1 MQPVDR
7 VDQRLRGAV
16 GSGIA
21 AELRATLALAAPLA
35 AGNLA
40 FMAMA
45 VTDMVMVGR
54 LGALPLAAAGLGAM
68 LYFTGGVVLQGIL
81 SAVAPLAAH
90 ALGAGDRAA
99 AGRIGGAGLALALL
113 LAVPFVAALTSLDRV
128 LQWLGYDAALAAEIG
143 RFLRAIAW
151 GGPAIL
157 GFAVMRSLLSAL
169 SHTRPVMAV
178 LLLCVAG
185 NAGLNWVLI
194 YGHLGAPALGVAG
207 SGYASATNQWLIL
220 AGLAL
225 CARIMPGPAGL
236 RVLCNAFA
244 PSWTP
249 MASILRLGLPIG
261 GIMGVEVGVFLAAGI
276 LIGLLGTAALGA
288 HQLVLN
294 CAGISFMVPLGLGQA
309 ATVRV
314 AYEFGAGR
322 VLAARRAGFVAL
334 ALGIGFMSATA
345 VVLWTVPDAII
356 AVYIDIADPFNRETV
371 EIARRLLVIAAL
383 FQVFDGMQTI
393 AAGAL
398 RGYKDTMVPMLLA
411 GFGYWGAG
419 FGGGWLLA
427 FPLGYGA
434 VGLWWGLALGLA
446 VVAVMLTFRLHLL
459 APPIIRAEGSEL
471 RSSAAAGRCA
481 DRGGAPASRRDIAG
495 GPARR

>member
-1 MQPVDR
+1 V
-7 VDQRLRGAV
+7 
-16 GSGIA
+16 
-21 AELRATLALAAPLA
+21 
-35 AGNLA
+35 
-40 FMAMA
+40 
-45 VTDMVMVGR
+45 
-54 LGALPLAAAGLGAM
+54 
-68 LYFTGGVVLQGIL
+68 
-81 SAVAPLAAH
+81 
-90 ALGAGDRAA
+90 
-99 AGRIGGAGLALALL
+99 LALL
-113 LAVPFVAALTSLDRV
+113 LALPFAAGLTSLDSL
-128 LQWLGYDAALAAEIG
+128 LQWLGYNAGLAVEIG

-151 GGPAIL
+151 GGPAFL
-157 GFAVMRSLLSAL
+157 GFAVLRSLLAAL
-169 SHTRPVMAV
+169 SHTRAVMAV

-225 CARIMPGPAGL
+225 CARTMPGLAGL
-236 RVLCNAFA
+236 RVLRNAFA
-244 PSWTP
+244 PNWTP

-294 CAGISFMVPLGLGQA
+294 CAGISFMVPLGVGQA

-314 AYEFGAGR
+314 AYELGAGR
-322 VLAARRAGFVAL
+322 ALAARRAAFAAL

-345 VVLWTVPDAII
+345 VVLWTVPGAII
-356 AVYIDIADPFNRETV
+356 SAYIDIADPANRATV
-371 EIARRLLVIAAL
+371 EIARRLFAIAAL

-446 VVAVMLTFRLHLL
+446 VVAILLTLRLHLL
-459 APPIIRAEGSEL
+459 APPVTQAVE
-471 RSSAAAGRCA
+471 AV
-481 DRGGAPASRRDIAG
+481 
-495 GPARR
+495 PAR

>member
-1 MQPVDR
+1 MRENQMEPVSDGAG
-7 VDQRLRGAV
+7 QRLRGPAMSSI
-16 GSGIA
+16 G

-35 AGNLA
+35 AANLA
-40 FMAMA
+40 QMAMG

-90 ALGAGDRAA
+90 ALGAGNRAA
-99 AGRIGGAGLALALL
+99 AGRIGGAGLALAVL
-113 LAVPFVAALTSLDRV
+113 LALPFVAALTSLDRL
-128 LQWLGYDAALAAEIG
+128 LQWLGYNAALAVEIG

-151 GGPAIL
+151 GGPAFL
-157 GFAVMRSLLSAL
+157 GFAVLRSLLAAL
-169 SHTRPVMAV
+169 SHTRAVMAV

-225 CARIMPGPAGL
+225 CARIMPGLAGL
-236 RVLCNAFA
+236 GVLRSAFA
-244 PSWTP
+244 ASWTP

-261 GIMGVEVGVFLAAGI
+261 GIMGVEVGVFLAAGV
-276 LIGLLGTAALGA
+276 LIGVLGTAALGA

-294 CAGISFMVPLGLGQA
+294 CAGVSFMVPLGLGQA

-314 AYEFGAGR
+314 AYELGAGR
-322 VLAARRAGFVAL
+322 AVAARRAGLVAL
-334 ALGIGFMSATA
+334 SLGIAFMSGTA
-345 VVLWTVPDAII
+345 VVLWTVPETII
-356 AVYIDIADPFNRETV
+356 AVYIDIADPANRATV
-371 EIARRLLVIAAL
+371 DIARRLLAIAAI

-393 AAGAL
+393 AAGVL

-411 GFGYWGAG
+411 GLGYWGAG
-419 FGGGWLLA
+419 FGAGWLLA

-446 VVAVMLTFRLHLL
+446 VVAILLTLRLHLL
-459 APPIIRAEGSEL
+459 APPVTRAAE
-471 RSSAAAGRCA
+471 
-481 DRGGAPASRRDIAG
+481 PVVVQ
-495 GPARR
+495 

>member
-1 MQPVDR
+1 MRENQMEPVDR
-7 VDQRLRGAV
+7 ADQWLRGAAK
-16 GSGIA
+16 SGIG

-35 AGNLA
+35 AANLA
-40 FMAMA
+40 QMAMG

-113 LAVPFVAALTSLDRV
+113 LALPFVAALTSLDRL
-128 LQWLGYDAALAAEIG
+128 LQWLGYNAALAVEIG
-143 RFLRAIAW
+143 HFLRAIAW
-151 GGPAIL
+151 GGPAFL
-157 GFAVMRSLLSAL
+157 GFAVLRSLLAAL
-169 SHTRPVMAV
+169 SHTRAVMAV

-225 CARIMPGPAGL
+225 CARIMPGLAGL
-236 RVLCNAFA
+236 RVLRNAFA

-314 AYEFGAGR
+314 AYELGAGR
-322 VLAARRAGFVAL
+322 AFAARRAGFAAL

-345 VVLWTVPDAII
+345 VVLWTVPGAIVS
-356 AVYIDIADPFNRETV
+356 AYIDVADPANRATV

-419 FGGGWLLA
+419 FGGGWLLS

-446 VVAVMLTFRLHLL
+446 VVAILLTLRLHLL
-459 APPIIRAEGSEL
+459 APPTIRSAEAVAL
-471 RSSAAAGRCA
+471 R
-481 DRGGAPASRRDIAG
+481 
-495 GPARR
+495 

>member
-1 MQPVDR
+1 MAPRRRSERARCNRSIEPISGFAVP
-7 VDQRLRGAV
+7 QR
-16 GSGIA
+16 SGIG

-35 AGNLA
+35 AANLA
-40 FMAMA
+40 QMAMG

-113 LAVPFVAALTSLDRV
+113 LALPFVAALTSLDRL
-128 LQWLGYDAALAAEIG
+128 LQWLGYNAALAVEIG
-143 RFLRAIAW
+143 HFLRAIAW
-151 GGPAIL
+151 GGPAFL
-157 GFAVMRSLLSAL
+157 GFAVLRSLLAAL
-169 SHTRPVMAV
+169 SHTRTVMAV

-194 YGHLGAPALGVAG
+194 YGHFGVPALGVAG

-225 CARIMPGPAGL
+225 CARIMPGLASL
-236 RVLCNAFA
+236 RVLRGAFA

-294 CAGISFMVPLGLGQA
+294 CAGISFMVPLGLSQA

-314 AYEFGAGR
+314 AYELGAGR
-322 VLAARRAGFVAL
+322 ALAARRAGFVAL
-334 ALGIGFMSATA
+334 ALGIGFMSADGRRVVDRSGCHHRGLYRHRRPGQSRDRRDRAASARDRRA
-345 VVLWTVPDAII
+345 VPGVRRDADDRRRRVARLQGHHGPDA
-356 AVYIDIADPFNRETV
+356 
-371 EIARRLLVIAAL
+371 ARRSRLLGRRL
-383 FQVFDGMQTI
+383 S
-393 AAGAL
+393 AGAGCSPF
-398 RGYKDTMVPMLLA
+398 RSAMAQSACG
-411 GFGYWGAG
+411 GAS
-419 FGGGWLLA
+419 
-427 FPLGYGA
+427 PS
-434 VGLWWGLALGLA
+434 
-446 VVAVMLTFRLHLL
+446 
-459 APPIIRAEGSEL
+459 GS
-471 RSSAAAGRCA
+471 RSSPSC
-481 DRGGAPASRRDIAG
+481 
-495 GPARR
+495 